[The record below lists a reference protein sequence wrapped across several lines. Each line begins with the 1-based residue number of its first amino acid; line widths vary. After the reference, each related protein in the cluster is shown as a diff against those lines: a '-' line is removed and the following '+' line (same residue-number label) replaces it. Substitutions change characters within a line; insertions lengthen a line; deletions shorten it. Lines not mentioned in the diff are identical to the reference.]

1 VIQREQAMLEAAVKD
16 GVTATTAT
24 AAMVALNPAAAA
36 KVIFNACV
44 VVYGSVL
51 CNVQQV
57 LSSSICRKRV
67 RGSKSES
74 KSENESESECASNS
88 ERARE

>member
-1 VIQREQAMLEAAVKD
+1 MYIYKPTLIYTAGAQQLVIQREQAMLEAAVKD

-44 VVYGSVL
+44 AVYG
-51 CNVQQV
+51 
-57 LSSSICRKRV
+57 
-67 RGSKSES
+67 
-74 KSENESESECASNS
+74 
-88 ERARE
+88 